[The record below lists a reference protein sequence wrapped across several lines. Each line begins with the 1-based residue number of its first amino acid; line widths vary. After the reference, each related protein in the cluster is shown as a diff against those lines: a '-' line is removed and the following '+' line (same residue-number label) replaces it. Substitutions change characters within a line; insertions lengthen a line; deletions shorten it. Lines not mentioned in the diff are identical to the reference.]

1 MRFVE
6 ACDQLRILL
15 LILPP
20 HSTHWLQPLD
30 VGLFSPLSTSY
41 SKQLNQLVSNSF
53 GLIGMSKRVFW
64 RLFWPAWKEAFRPD
78 NIESAWKKTGLF
90 PLRPGAVLN
99 VITKLEPPAAVSASL
114 KTPISSRAVRRAHR
128 QYKIEPTKLLM
139 SKILRANERLAA
151 HHDIDLHVIERLKMD
166 IKQERK
172 RRKRGKRLNLCG
184 EQDSGPQFY
193 GPEEVKAAQDYQ
205 ASKEVEEEQRKQEI
219 IDKKEQAAAKRVQK
233 EKERVERAAITAA
246 KRKAAAE
253 ARAIREEEKR
263 AWAGAKAEALRQK
276 KEQLRLWGQST
287 GSKEARKTP
296 KKQARKSVPVV
307 IEQEEEVAVM
317 ATSRGRQVQK
327 PQRFR
332 A

>member
-1 MRFVE
+1 M
-6 ACDQLRILL
+6 
-15 LILPP
+15 
-20 HSTHWLQPLD
+20 
-30 VGLFSPLSTSY
+30 
-41 SKQLNQLVSNSF
+41 
-53 GLIGMSKRVFW
+53 
-64 RLFWPAWKEAFRPD
+64 
-78 NIESAWKKTGLF
+78 
-90 PLRPGAVLN
+90 
-99 VITKLEPPAAVSASL
+99 
-114 KTPISSRAVRRAHR
+114 
-128 QYKIEPTKLLM
+128 
-139 SKILRANERLAA
+139 NERLAA
-151 HHDIDLHVIERLKMD
+151 HHDIDLHVIERLKTD

-172 RRKRGKRLNLCG
+172 RRKCGKRLNLCG

-205 ASKEVEEEQRKQEI
+205 ASKEVEEEQQKQEI

-263 AWAGAKAEALRQK
+263 AQAGAKAEALRQK

-317 ATSRGRQVQK
+317 ATLRGRQVQK

>member
-1 MRFVE
+1 MGNICVLHL
-6 ACDQLRILL
+6 LR
-15 LILPP
+15 
-20 HSTHWLQPLD
+20 
-30 VGLFSPLSTSY
+30 
-41 SKQLNQLVSNSF
+41 N
-53 GLIGMSKRVFW
+53 
-64 RLFWPAWKEAFRPD
+64 AFP
-78 NIESAWKKTGLF
+78 I
-90 PLRPGAVLN
+90 
-99 VITKLEPPAAVSASL
+99 ITKLEPPAAVSASL
-114 KTPISSRAVRRAHR
+114 KTPISSRAVRRAHC

-151 HHDIDLHVIERLKMD
+151 HHDINLHIIEQLKMD

-172 RRKRGKRLNLCG
+172 RRKCGKRLNLRG

-233 EKERVERAAITAA
+233 EKERVEQAAITAA

-263 AWAGAKAEALRQK
+263 AQVGAKAEALRQK

-287 GSKEARKTP
+287 GSKEAWKTP

-317 ATSRGRQVQK
+317 ATLRGRQVQK
-327 PQRFR
+327 LQRFHT
-332 A
+332 